1 MSLSFSV
8 LLHNTLVPGLYGY
21 TRRFAKR
28 AVPPA
33 TLADKEEWSG
43 MTDVVDGPKK

>member
-1 MSLSFSV
+1 MKAELSPTGKPTV
-8 LLHNTLVPGLYGY
+8 YV